1 MMVTH
6 NMQQALDYGNRL
18 LMMDAGEIVFDLSAN
33 EKAGLT
39 MNDIIEKFHK
49 IKNKSFTT
57 DRVLLH

>member
-1 MMVTH
+1 MSSSHMLRKTI
-6 NMQQALDYGNRL
+6 NESPL